1 MYVCCMYV
9 FVCMYVC
16 LYVCMFVFVC
26 MYVCMY
32 AYLNYLETLT
42 KEYSR
47 INYEYIFL
55 LFVKNISN

>member
-1 MYVCCMYV
+1 MHICMCMYVCIDVCMYA
-9 FVCMYVC
+9 CMYVC
-16 LYVCMFVFVC
+16 LCL
-26 MYVCMY
+26 YVCMY

-42 KEYSR
+42 NEYSK